1 MIVQAKIPT
10 GCDRLD
16 RFLSGGISNGN
27 VTLFY
32 GEPETGKTTMA
43 LQCAV
48 NCSRRGFKTLY
59 VDCDGSFSAQRLSQ
73 IALEDFERAAELI
86 ILMKPASFR
95 EQGTVVDQLSDLVS
109 KNFGLVVFDTLT
121 SLYRLNVAETP
132 NKTFDLNRELNRQTA
147 SLAQVARTQKI
158 ALIMASQVHSV
169 LNEPYVSV
177 QPVATRVLKFWAD
190 SIISMQPT
198 GNPQMLRL
206 IVEKVPDNPKVD
218 KPATFPVKMDEHGIH
233 DYIER

>member
-1 MIVQAKIPT
+1 MSQAKIPT
-10 GCDRLD
+10 GCNRLD
-16 RFLSGGISNGN
+16 RFLSGGISSGN
-27 VTLFY
+27 VTLLY

-48 NCSRRGFKTLY
+48 NCSRRGYKTLY

-73 IALEDFERAAELI
+73 IAMEDFDRVAELI

-95 EQGTVVDQLSDLVS
+95 EQGSVIDQLPDLVS
-109 KNFGLVVFDTLT
+109 KNFGLVVFDTLS
-121 SLYRLNVAETP
+121 SLYTLSVAETP

-147 SLAQVARTQKI
+147 TLAQVARTLKVAI
-158 ALIMASQVHSV
+158 AFISQVHSV
-169 LNEPYVSV
+169 LDAPYVSV

-198 GNPQMLRL
+198 GNLQLL
-206 IVEKVPDNPKVD
+206 KLVVEKVPDKAKLD
-218 KPATFPVKMDEHGIH
+218 KPATFAVKIDEHGIH
-233 DYIER
+233 DHIEH

>member
-1 MIVQAKIPT
+1 MTSQAKIPT
-10 GCDRLD
+10 GCNRLD
-16 RFLSGGISNGN
+16 RFLNGGISSGN
-27 VTLFY
+27 VTLLY

-48 NCSRRGFKTLY
+48 NCSKSRHKTLY

-73 IALEDFERAAELI
+73 IAMEDFDSAAELI

-95 EQGTVVDQLSDLVS
+95 EQGSVIDQLPDLVS

-121 SLYRLNVAETP
+121 SLYTLSVAETP

-147 SLAQVARTQKI
+147 SLAQVARTLKVAI
-158 ALIMASQVHSV
+158 AVTSQVHSV
-169 LNEPYVSV
+169 LNAPYVSV
-177 QPVATRVLKFWAD
+177 QPVATRVVKFWAD
-190 SIISMQPT
+190 IIISMQPT
-198 GNPQMLRL
+198 GNAQLLRL
-206 IVEKVPDNPKVD
+206 VVEKVPDMAKLD
-218 KPATFPVKMDEHGIH
+218 KSVTFAVKIDEHGIN

>member
-1 MIVQAKIPT
+1 MVQVKIPT

-16 RFLSGGISNGN
+16 GFLSGGISHGN
-27 VTLFY
+27 ITLFY

-95 EQGTVVDQLSDLVS
+95 EQGAVVDQLPDLVAR
-109 KNFGLVVFDTLT
+109 NFGLVVFDTLT
-121 SLYRLNVAETP
+121 SLYTLGVAETP

-147 SLAQVARTQKI
+147 SLAQVARTQKVAVVI
-158 ALIMASQVHSV
+158 AGQVHSV
-169 LNEPYVSV
+169 LDDPYVSV

-190 SIISMQPT
+190 TIIRMQPT
-198 GNPQMLRL
+198 GNPQMLKV
-206 IVEKVPDNPKVD
+206 IVEKIPDDARPGKS
-218 KPATFPVKMDEHGIH
+218 ATFPIKIDEHGIH
-233 DYIER
+233 DHVER